1 MAGDKKR
8 GGVMHKFSVFTVKFS
23 RILNIVGG
31 TILVLMMLLTVVDVV
46 LRYLGKPITG
56 TYELMAFSGALVIG
70 FAIAQASLD
79 DAHVSV
85 DMVTDRLSLF
95 NKTALLFITK
105 LMSLVLFALISLA
118 LFIKAHDLY
127 KTGEVSLTLRVPYYP
142 VAYGLSLC
150 GFAECLVLLSDI
162 LRIVFEG
169 GKQE

>member
-1 MAGDKKR
+1 MR
-8 GGVMHKFSVFTVKFS
+8 KFFVFTVQFS

-31 TILVLMMLLTVVDVV
+31 AILVLMMLLTVLDVV
-46 LRYLGKPITG
+46 LRYLGKPLTG

-79 DAHVSV
+79 DAHVSM
-85 DMVTDRLSLF
+85 DIVTDRLSLF
-95 NKTALLFITK
+95 NKTALLFVTK
-105 LMSLVLFALISLA
+105 LIGLVLFALISLA

-142 VAYGLSLC
+142 VAYGLSIC

-162 LRIVFEG
+162 LRIVCEG
-169 GKQE
+169 GKHE